1 MNFDDAIVIIETFQN
16 ISTTIHIN
24 DMMYAG
30 DIIQTPNIF
39 IIQFWEWKNSKELP
53 TTTIAI
59 NYSKSIVYRIVC
71 SMNKWKILWNYTM
84 TTANN
89 NNNDNESK

>member
-24 DMMYAG
+24 DMMYVC

-71 SMNKWKILWNYTM
+71 SMNKWKIIQWRQQ
-84 TTANN
+84 TA